1 MAAACAGYTCLS
13 CHVVF
18 ANAELQRAHYKCDWH
33 RYNLKRKVASLPA
46 VSAEEFQRRV
56 IAQREATEAAES
68 PSAGTYCNACGKHF
82 GTPKSYDNH
91 VKSKKH
97 QEAVAKAESSPPG
110 VTTKQSKATS
120 PSKDIIEALAGVVG
134 GSSSRNSCSHMVA
147 LKNAKNAIEHGPRSS
162 ASARAPSLMALA
174 SRASGIHPEEDDEY
188 EDDDDDLDEDSEW
201 ESIDGEG
208 DDFEEGDEEE
218 AMEEGERVP
227 PTECLFCGEAAASV
241 EANVAHMGAA
251 HSFFLP
257 DAEYLV
263 DAEGLLVY
271 LGYKLGVGHCCLWC
285 GDKRAPFRSLHAVQQ
300 HMRDKGHCKLS
311 HEGAEGLM
319 EYSDFYDYTSSY
331 PDEKEGGGGEGD
343 EEVDL
348 PPVLDG
354 QGWQLV
360 LPSGAVAGHRSLARY
375 YRQNLPVMPSK
386 SRDSAQRVLSQYRA
400 LGWTGSTTREEAQ
413 KKARDIRFMQNV
425 RAKQQ
430 MQLGCRANKLQK
442 HFRQQ
447 VLF

>member
-1 MAAACAGYTCLS
+1 M
-13 CHVVF
+13 
-18 ANAELQRAHYKCDWH
+18 
-33 RYNLKRKVASLPA
+33 KRKVASLPA

-97 QEAVAKAESSPPG
+97 QEAVAKAESAPPAAA
-110 VTTKQSKATS
+110 TKQSKATS
-120 PSKDIIEALAGVVG
+120 PSKEIMEALAGV
-134 GSSSRNSCSHMVA
+134 SSSSSHMVA
-147 LKNAKNAIEHGPRSS
+147 LKNAKNAIEHGPRSEM
-162 ASARAPSLMALA
+162 AARGPSLMALA
-174 SRASGIHPEEDDEY
+174 NRPSGIHPEDEEEE
-188 EDDDDDLDEDSEW
+188 EDDDDEEMDEDSEW
-201 ESIDGEG
+201 ESIDGEEE
-208 DDFEEGDEEE
+208 FEEGDEEE
-218 AMEEGERVP
+218 EEEEEGRVP
-227 PTECLFCGEAAASV
+227 PTECLFCGEAAGSM
-241 EANVAHMGAA
+241 EANLAHMGAV

-263 DAEGLLVY
+263 DAEGLLTY

-285 GDKRAPFRSLHAVQQ
+285 GNGNRAPFRSLHAARQ

-331 PDEKEGGGGEGD
+331 PDEGEREGGGAGDGE
-343 EEVDL
+343 EEVDV
-348 PPVLDG
+348 PAVLDG

-375 YRQNLPVMPSK
+375 YRQNLPVVPSK
-386 SRDSAQRVLSQYRA
+386 ARDSAQRVLSQYRA

>member
-1 MAAACAGYTCLS
+1 MAAACSAYTCLS
-13 CHVVF
+13 CQVVF
-18 ANAELQRAHYKCDWH
+18 ANAELQRSHYKCDWH

-68 PSAGTYCNACGKHF
+68 PSTGSYCNACGKHF

-97 QEAVAKAESSPPG
+97 QEAVVKAESAPPAAA
-110 VTTKQSKATS
+110 TKQAKPS
-120 PSKDIIEALAGVVG
+120 PSKDIIEALAG
-134 GSSSRNSCSHMVA
+134 GSSSSNSCSHMVA
-147 LKNAKNAIEHGPRSS
+147 LKNAKNAIEHGPQPSS
-162 ASARAPSLMALA
+162 GAHGSPWVMAML
-174 SRASGIHPEEDDEY
+174 RRHPSGIHPEEDDDQDDEDSED
-188 EDDDDDLDEDSEW
+188 EDDDEW
-201 ESIDGEG
+201 ESIDGE
-208 DDFEEGDEEE
+208 DDFEDE
-218 AMEEGERVP
+218 AMDEEGEEEEEELGRVL
-227 PTECLFCGEAAASV
+227 PTVCLFCGEAAGSV
-241 EANVAHMGAA
+241 EENVAHMGAA
-251 HSFFLP
+251 HSFFIP

-263 DAEGLLVY
+263 DAEGLLTY
-271 LGYKLGVGHCCLWC
+271 LGYKLGVGRCCLWC
-285 GDKRAPFRSLHAVQQ
+285 GDSKAPFRSLHAARQ

-331 PDEKEGGGGEGD
+331 PEGGGGDQEE
-343 EEVDL
+343 EEVDDV
-348 PPVLDG
+348 PVLDG

-375 YRQNLPVMPSK
+375 YRQNLPVVPSK

-413 KKARDIRFMQNV
+413 KKARDIRFMQGV

-430 MQLGCRANKLQK
+430 LKLGCRANKLQK
-442 HFRQQ
+442 HFREQ